1 MEQGAI
7 KGRYQRECHRM
18 TATPFTP
25 VASLIGGGLIGVAAV
40 MLMALTGRIAGV
52 SGITARLLPPYD
64 DDQLAGRLAFVAGL
78 VAAPLVALVV
88 TGRLPAQTIEA
99 GAATLVV
106 AGLLVGFGSV
116 WGNGCTSGHGVCGL
130 SRLSIRALIA
140 TITFMATG
148 FATVL
153 VVRHWS

>member
-1 MEQGAI
+1 
-7 KGRYQRECHRM
+7 
-18 TATPFTP
+18 
-25 VASLIGGGLIGVAAV
+25 

-52 SGITARLLPPYD
+52 SGIAARLLPPYR
-64 DDQLAGRLAFVAGL
+64 DDQLAGRLAFVTGL
-78 VAAPLVALVV
+78 VVAPVLALAAR
-88 TGRLPAQTIEA
+88 GQLPVQTIEA
-99 GAATLVV
+99 GTVTLAL
-106 AGLLVGFGSV
+106 AGVLVGFGSV

-130 SRLSIRALIA
+130 SRLSIRALVA